1 MLKLFKVLA
10 ILIFLNGAA
19 AYGQGIVFKI
29 PDNVFPMD
37 WKKSSFKGILMLQKD
52 SPSGAFIS
60 SPNDGETIEQ
70 LRERAAK
77 FIVPMVVSETKDLK
91 HIPFEIR
98 PISKNK
104 GDRSCGQ
111 YYLYKGE
118 KSSAQILFYE
128 REANGTT
135 FLYGYFASK
144 ENDDKKSSLW
154 ADVDGKGVKL
164 FEKFVR
170 SFRD

>member
-91 HIPFEIR
+91 QIPFEIR

-104 GDRSCGQ
+104 GDRSGGQ

-144 ENDDKKSSLW
+144 EKDKKKSSLW
-154 ADVDGKGVKL
+154 ADDDGKGVKL